1 MENDVMDAVQRVA
14 DGILALEAELWAAA
28 VANPAPAF
36 TIVAAF
42 IGVVGVPP
50 HEFGTK
56 LHAKPNHFAGLIPIL
71 WVPTPV
77 LKGKKGSYLGTN

>member
-42 IGVVGVPP
+42 IGVVGVTTR
-50 HEFGTK
+50 FGQNCT
-56 LHAKPNHFAGLIPIL
+56 LSQITSLD
-71 WVPTPV
+71 
-77 LKGKKGSYLGTN
+77 